1 VDEDLEPLKP
11 LLEAV
16 ASKAE
21 LDLIASLL
29 ATGDDLLW
37 LTERL
42 ADALRD

>member
-1 VDEDLEPLKP
+1 MDEELERLKP
-11 LLEAV
+11 LLDAV
-16 ASKAE
+16 AGKDE

-29 ATGDDLLW
+29 AAEDDLQW